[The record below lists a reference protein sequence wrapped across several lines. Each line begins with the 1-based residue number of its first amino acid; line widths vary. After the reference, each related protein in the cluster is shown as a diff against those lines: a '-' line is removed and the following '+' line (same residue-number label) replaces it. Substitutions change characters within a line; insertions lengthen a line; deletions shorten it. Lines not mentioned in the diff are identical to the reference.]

1 MWTRLAHIVLKYRL
15 FLIIFLALVT
25 GFMAYHARKAEYTYT
40 LSTVVP
46 ANDPDMQFFQEFRKM
61 FGEDGNIVAIGFRD
75 SSIYS
80 TERFRQFQ
88 YMCQELASVQGVNQV
103 IALPVLKKLQ
113 KDTQNKEF
121 TLVPI
126 FPEIPDDQAALDS
139 LLRLANNQKLY
150 SSQIINQENGAGFVL
165 ITIDSEVLNTRKRD
179 GAIADIKFIAEA
191 FSTHTGIVLHY
202 VGLPYLR
209 TEVNGQIKAELQIF
223 LVVSLVITAMILLFL
238 FRSWDAVLFPLIVI
252 VVIVI
257 WSLGTLGLTGY
268 EITMLTGL
276 LPPIIVIIGIPN
288 SIYLLNKYHQEID
301 KHGNKIRAL
310 SVVIRKIGI
319 VTLITN
325 STTAVGFIVLVL
337 IDIPVLREFGIVASI
352 NIMATF
358 LVSIILI
365 PAVFS
370 YLPVP
375 KGKQLKHLKFRFLD
389 YLLTTFDLIVHRHRY
404 RILVLA
410 SLLTGVA
417 IIGLLRVQ
425 SMSFMVDDVPE
436 DSQVKKD
443 LLFFEEN
450 FSGIMPLEI
459 LIDTRKRNGVL
470 RPEFL
475 EKVEQFESYLDANP
489 HLSTPVSVVSM
500 LKAVRQTFYNDNPA
514 YYALPTRQD
523 RSFILRYFS
532 NEGSQRGLIESFV
545 DSNRQKMRI
554 SLKMADIGSNRMDSL
569 IQHVV
574 QAKITELFSDSDTE
588 AHATGTTLL
597 FVKGNKYLLENL
609 RNTML
614 LAFVLI
620 AVIMGALF
628 RNPKMIVLSVIPN
641 LIPLLF
647 TAGVMGFAGVPLK
660 PSSVVIFS
668 VVFGISVDSAIHF
681 LAKYRQEL
689 YTNDFFVPVAIS
701 KSLREIGPSMI
712 FTSVVLFAGFII
724 FSASDFVGTRMLGI
738 LTSSTLLVA
747 MFTNLLVLPA
757 LLMIFDDGKRSGDA
771 HPLIEH
777 YEEFYQEGDDEE
789 IDLHLLSREKE
800 EIGEAFVDTE
810 EKLGD

>member
-46 ANDPDMQFFQEFRKM
+46 DNDPDMLFFQQFRQM

-75 SSIYS
+75 SSIYEV
-80 TERFRQFQ
+80 ERFRQFK
-88 YMCQELASVQGVNQV
+88 YMCEELASVQGVNQV
-103 IALPVLKKLQ
+103 LALPVLQKLQ
-113 KDTQNKEF
+113 KDARNKEF
-121 TLVPI
+121 TLTPI

-139 LLRLANNQKLY
+139 MLQVAANQLLY
-150 SSQIINQENGAGFVL
+150 SNQIINRQNGAGFVL
-165 ITIDSEVLNTRKRD
+165 ISISSEVLNTRKRD
-179 GAIADIKFIAEA
+179 GVIGDIKLISEA
-191 FSTHTGIVLHY
+191 FSRHTGITLHY

-209 TEVNGQIKAELQIF
+209 TEVNGKIKAELQIF
-223 LVVSLVITAMILLFL
+223 LVVSLLITALILLYL
-238 FRSWDAVLFPLIVI
+238 FRSWDAVLFPII
-252 VVIVI
+252 IIAVIVI

-288 SIYLLNKYHQEID
+288 SIYLLNKFHQEID
-301 KHGNKIRAL
+301 RHGNKIRAL

-325 STTAVGFIVLVL
+325 ATTAVGFIVLVL
-337 IDIPVLREFGIVASI
+337 IDIPVLREFGIVAGI

-375 KGKQLKHLKFRFLD
+375 KGKQLKHLKFRLLD
-389 YLLTTFDLIVHRHRY
+389 MVLTSFDLLVHRHRY
-404 RILVLA
+404 RIVFAASVLTA
-410 SLLTGVA
+410 VA
-417 IIGLLRVQ
+417 IVGLLRLK
-425 SMSFMVDDVPE
+425 SMSFMVDDVPA
-436 DSQVKKD
+436 DSPVKKD

-459 LIDTRKRNGVL
+459 LIDTKKRNGIL
-470 RPEFL
+470 RQDFL
-475 EKVEQFESYLDANP
+475 EKADALESHLDANP
-489 HLSTPVSVVSM
+489 HLSTPVSVVSL

-523 RSFILRYFS
+523 RNFILRYFTN
-532 NEGSQRGLIESFV
+532 NENQKNLLESFV
-545 DSNRQKMRI
+545 DSSRQKMRI
-554 SLKMADIGSNRMDSL
+554 SLKMADIGSTRMDSL

-574 QAKITELFSDSDTE
+574 KAKIAELFAESDIE

-597 FVKGNKYLLENL
+597 FVKGNRYLLENL
-609 RNTML
+609 FQTML
-614 LAFVLI
+614 LAFLLI
-620 AVIMGALF
+620 AIIMGALF
-628 RNPKMIVLSVIPN
+628 RNPKMIAISVVPN

-647 TAGVMGFAGVPLK
+647 TAGAMGFAGVPLK

-689 YTNDFFVPVAIS
+689 FANNFFVPVAIS
-701 KSLREIGPSMI
+701 RSLREIGPSMI

-724 FSASDFVGTRMLGI
+724 FSASDFVGTRMLGT

-747 MFTNLLVLPA
+747 MFTNLIVLPA
-757 LLMIFDDGKRSGDA
+757 LLMIFDDGKRKRDA

-777 YEEFYQEGDDEE
+777 YDEFYQEGDDEE
-789 IDLHLLSREKE
+789 IDLGLLTRDTEHHSKL
-800 EIGEAFVDTE
+800 IAYTE
-810 EKLGD
+810 EKKQD

>member
-46 ANDPDMQFFQEFRKM
+46 DNDPEMQFFQQFRQM

-75 SSIYS
+75 SSIYQV
-80 TERFRQFQ
+80 ERFRQFK
-88 YMCQELASVQGVNQV
+88 YMCEELASVKGVNQV
-103 IALPVLKKLQ
+103 LALPVLQKLQ
-113 KDTQNKEF
+113 KDARNKEF
-121 TLVPI
+121 TLAPI
-126 FPEIPDDQAALDS
+126 FPEVPDDQAALDS
-139 LLRLANNQKLY
+139 MLRVAGNQLLY
-150 SSQIINQENGAGFVL
+150 SNQIINRQNGAGFVL
-165 ITIDSEVLNTRKRD
+165 ISISGEVLNTRERD
-179 GAIADIKFIAEA
+179 GVIGDIKLISEA
-191 FSTHTGIVLHY
+191 FSRHTGITLHY

-209 TEVNGQIKAELQIF
+209 TEVNGKIKTELQIF
-223 LVVSLVITAMILLFL
+223 LVVSLLITALILFYL
-238 FRSWDAVLFPLIVI
+238 FRSWDAVLFPII
-252 VVIVI
+252 IIAVIVI

-325 STTAVGFIVLVL
+325 ATTAVGFIVLVL
-337 IDIPVLREFGIVASI
+337 IDIPVLREFGIVAGI

-375 KGKQLKHLKFRFLD
+375 KGKQLKHLKFRLLD
-389 YLLTTFDLIVHRHRY
+389 MVLTSFDLLVHRHRY
-404 RILVLA
+404 RIVFAASVLTA
-410 SLLTGVA
+410 VA
-417 IIGLLRVQ
+417 VVGLLRLK
-425 SMSFMVDDVPE
+425 SMSFMVDDVPA
-436 DSQVKKD
+436 DSPVKKD
-443 LLFFEEN
+443 LVFFEQN

-459 LIDTRKRNGVL
+459 FIDTKKRNGIL
-470 RPEFL
+470 RQDFL
-475 EKVEQFESYLDANP
+475 EKVDALESHLDANP
-489 HLSTPVSVVSM
+489 HLSTPVSVVSL

-514 YYALPTRQD
+514 YYALPNRQD
-523 RSFILRYFS
+523 RNFILRYFTN
-532 NEGSQRGLIESFV
+532 NENQKSLLESFV
-545 DSNRQKMRI
+545 DSSRQKMRI
-554 SLKMADIGSNRMDSL
+554 SLKMADIGSTRMDSL

-574 QAKITELFSDSDTE
+574 KAKIAELFDGSEIE

-597 FVKGNKYLLENL
+597 FVKGNRYLLENL
-609 RNTML
+609 FQTML
-614 LAFVLI
+614 LAFLLI
-620 AVIMGALF
+620 AIIMGALF
-628 RNPKMIVLSVIPN
+628 RNPKMIAISVVPN

-647 TAGVMGFAGVPLK
+647 TAGAMGFAGVPLK

-689 YTNDFFVPVAIS
+689 FANNFFVPVAIS
-701 KSLREIGPSMI
+701 RSLREIGPSMI

-724 FSASDFVGTRMLGI
+724 FSASDFVGTRMLGT

-747 MFTNLLVLPA
+747 MFTNLIVLPA
-757 LLMIFDDGKRSGDA
+757 LLMIFDDGKRKRDV

-777 YEEFYQEGDDEE
+777 YDEFYQEGDDEE
-789 IDLHLLSREKE
+789 IDLDLLSRDTDDNSKL
-800 EIGEAFVDTE
+800 IAYTE
-810 EKLGD
+810 EKNQD